1 MGTDRKG
8 MWVTMVT
15 RARSNS
21 DSCHNKVLAAVRA
34 IVAAKGEN
42 EFRVGEVQDYF
53 EHQGIGGCTPQTID
67 THIRSRCCANAPDN
81 HAVTYAYFER
91 VGRGL
96 YRLLDGAV

>member
-1 MGTDRKG
+1 
-8 MWVTMVT
+8 MVT

-21 DSCHNKVLAAVRA
+21 DSCHEKVLAAVRA
-34 IVAAKGEN
+34 IIAEKGKN

-53 EHQGIGGCTPQTID
+53 IGHGIGGCAPQTID

-91 VGRGL
+91 AGRGR
-96 YRLLDGAV
+96 YRLLDDAT